1 MSESET
7 TSASN
12 WKVIRGDEAGR
23 RGARW
28 EKVTFTL
35 DFSLLWA
42 VKGLNLR
49 GLNDVSLHKLN
60 YH

>member
-1 MSESET
+1 MNTPLCTMCDSET

-12 WKVIRGDEAGR
+12 WKVIRYGQAGR

-35 DFSLLWA
+35 DFKLLES
-42 VKGLNLR
+42 GT
-49 GLNDVSLHKLN
+49 
-60 YH
+60 